1 MNLEELNDAK
11 LNALG
16 TIKNLKQLV
25 DSCKEKLN
33 DNIPEMERE
42 LSLQTIE
49 DNTYHLNTAQEII
62 DLVQSLKL
70 VARNRNEKKNKKQN

>member
-1 MNLEELNDAK
+1 MNLEELNDAE

-16 TIKNLKQLV
+16 TIKNLRQLV

-33 DNIPEMERE
+33 DDIPEMERE
-42 LSLQTIE
+42 LLLQTIE
-49 DNTYHLNTAQEII
+49 DNTYQLNTAQEII

-70 VARNRNEKKNKKQN
+70 EARNRNEKKNKKQN